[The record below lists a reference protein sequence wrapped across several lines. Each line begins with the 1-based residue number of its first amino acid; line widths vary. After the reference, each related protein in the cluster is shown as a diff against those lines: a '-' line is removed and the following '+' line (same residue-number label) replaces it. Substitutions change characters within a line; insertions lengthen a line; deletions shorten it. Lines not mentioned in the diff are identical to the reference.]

1 MTSLYEQIIATYPEL
16 TDKNYI
22 FQGIIIL
29 QNDADNLGDYIAEWH
44 YEKPIPEGLK
54 LGK

>member
-1 MTSLYEQIIATYPEL
+1 MTLFKQICEVYPEL
-16 TDKNYI
+16 TNTDFDPKGVI
-22 FQGIIIL
+22 GL
-29 QNDADNLGDYIAEWH
+29 QNDADGQGDYIVRWD